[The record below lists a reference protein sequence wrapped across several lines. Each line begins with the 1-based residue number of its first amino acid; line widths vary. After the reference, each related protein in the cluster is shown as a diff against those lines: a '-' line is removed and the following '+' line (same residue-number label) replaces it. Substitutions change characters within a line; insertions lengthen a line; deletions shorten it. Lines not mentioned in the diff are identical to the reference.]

1 MVNLGDSNCTV
12 YIGDTEVSAI
22 YVGTTQIYPNSTP
35 VTVLTAITLDNLT
48 WVTDIPATGGTATS
62 ANCSFTVTGYY
73 SDGTTGNVTSQ
84 ATITGS
90 LVVASTT
97 STTRDNVGT
106 LTLTA
111 SYDGYTDSSSV
122 SVYQAAATIDYTKEY
137 LTFEIIS
144 GGTIYWTAGAN
155 ASTKTIYYS
164 KDDFVTSTGITSST
178 GGTAILVNAG
188 DKLKFRAS
196 NSTYCDGTSVAYT
209 NRFMTS
215 DVKFNLCG
223 NIMSIVNF
231 NNFTGSTSLSG
242 NYTFLGMFYQQSGL
256 ISAENLI
263 LPAQT
268 LTQRCYQTMFRD
280 CTSLTKAPE
289 LPATTMTANCYTY
302 MFAGCTSLTTA
313 PDLPA
318 ISLTQ
323 GCYNYMFNG
332 CSSLNYIKCLTRTRL
347 NTTYSNNWVANV
359 AASGTFVK
367 NTGVNLSTGVSGIPQ
382 GWTQVIAS

>member
-1 MVNLGDSNCTV
+1 MVNIGNSNCTV

-22 YVGTTQIYPNSTP
+22 YVGTTQIYPNSGPTP
-35 VTVLTAITLDNLT
+35 PEPSGQT
-48 WVTDIPATGGTATS
+48 
-62 ANCSFTVTGYY
+62 
-73 SDGTTGNVTSQ
+73 
-84 ATITGS
+84 
-90 LVVASTT
+90 
-97 STTRDNVGT
+97 
-106 LTLTA
+106 
-111 SYDGYTDSSSV
+111 
-122 SVYQAAATIDYTKEY
+122 DYTKEH

-164 KDDFVTSTGITSST
+164 KDNFVTSTGITSST

-196 NSTYCDGTSVAYT
+196 HSTYCDGGSVAYA

-223 NIMSIVNF
+223 NIMSMINF

-242 NYTFLGMFYQQSGL
+242 NYTFLCMFFQQSGL

-263 LPAQT
+263 LPATT
-268 LTQRCYQTMFRD
+268 LSDGCYYHMFER
-280 CTSLTKAPE
+280 CTSLTTAPA
-289 LPATTMTANCYTY
+289 LPATTLVNTCYSY
-302 MFAGCTSLTTA
+302 MFNGCTSLTTA
-313 PDLPA
+313 PELPA
-318 ISLTQ
+318 TTLATQCYYGMFNGCSYLTKAPSILPATTLATQCYQGMFSGCTSLTIAPELPATTLQ
-323 GCYNYMFNG
+323 QNCYREMFRG

-347 NTTYSNNWVANV
+347 NTAYSYNWVYGV

-367 NTGVNLSTGVSGIPQ
+367 NTGVNLSTGTSGIPQ